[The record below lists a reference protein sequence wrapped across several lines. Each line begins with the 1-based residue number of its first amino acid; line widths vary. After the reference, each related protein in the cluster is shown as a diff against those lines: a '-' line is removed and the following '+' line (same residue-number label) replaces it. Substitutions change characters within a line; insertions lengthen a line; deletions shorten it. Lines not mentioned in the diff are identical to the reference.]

1 MLLLGEK
8 GDGTGQAGWLKISQ
22 QLWRMGQSNSPGA
35 VRRWILMVQRRDS
48 GVSSQ
53 GDFFSFLSPFPTTN
67 LHCSCNT
74 HLLISH
80 AEHPSSVNVF
90 YSKRCLYFHL
100 HHYKML
106 SSSSGFSTSPSH
118 LRASAKILGEGL
130 LKGKTT
136 DTLSSKGLGPRNFL
150 LLQPKE
156 NGHSSCW
163 CLG

>member
-8 GDGTGQAGWLKISQ
+8 GEGTGQAGWLKISQ

-35 VRRWILMVQRRDS
+35 VRRWILMGQRRDS

-67 LHCSCNT
+67 LRCSCNT
-74 HLLISH
+74 HLLISR

-106 SSSSGFSTSPSH
+106 SSFSTFIQASVHPPATCVH
-118 LRASAKILGEGL
+118 LPRFWE
-130 LKGKTT
+130 KGQNDRYTVKQRTGT
-136 DTLSSKGLGPRNFL
+136 
-150 LLQPKE
+150 
-156 NGHSSCW
+156 
-163 CLG
+163 